1 MAEVAGRDVIPM
13 VCAVY
18 PYGLRSLSLWF
29 AQSISMV
36 YATYP
41 YGLRSLSQ
49 WVMLF
54 VCSLY
59 CVQAGSLAGKDLRV
73 WNR

>member
-29 AQSISMV
+29 ALPIPMV
-36 YATYP
+36 CAVYLS
-41 YGLRSLSQ
+41 GL
-49 WVMLF
+49 
-54 VCSLY
+54 CCLY
-59 CVQAGSLAGKDLRV
+59 VAYIVFKRV
-73 WNR
+73 L